1 METNKIQINR
11 IWEMPNSKTFRINC
25 IKNIILKYLPKE
37 GIVIDPF
44 ANECSIKSLIPT
56 NLKYISNDLDTEFKT
71 DFNLEAQDF
80 MKKFED
86 NSIDLVLFDPP
97 YSGRQVSECYK
108 KLGKTV
114 TMSDT
119 NSGYF
124 TKFKE
129 EISRITKN
137 NGYVITFGWNSNGI
151 GKKNGFEIVEILIIA
166 HGSMHN
172 DTIVTIEKKIQTQ
185 LNTKELV
192 SIPPKLKSMGIL
204 ETII

>member
-11 IWEMPNSKTFRINC
+11 IWEMPNSKTFRISC
-25 IKNIILKYLPKE
+25 IKEIIKRYLPKE

-44 ANECSIKSLIPT
+44 ANECSIKSLIPL
-56 NLKYISNDLDTEFKT
+56 NLKYVSNDLDTDFKT
-71 DFNLEAQDF
+71 DFNMEAQDF
-80 MKKFED
+80 MKTFD
-86 NSIDLVLFDPP
+86 NGSIDLVLFDPP

-129 EISRITKN
+129 EISRIIKI

-151 GKKNGFEIVEILIIA
+151 GKKNGFEIVEILLIA

-172 DTIVTIEKKIQTQ
+172 DTIVTIEKKIEKTAQVPWEM
-185 LNTKELV
+185 L
-192 SIPPKLKSMGIL
+192 G
-204 ETII
+204 